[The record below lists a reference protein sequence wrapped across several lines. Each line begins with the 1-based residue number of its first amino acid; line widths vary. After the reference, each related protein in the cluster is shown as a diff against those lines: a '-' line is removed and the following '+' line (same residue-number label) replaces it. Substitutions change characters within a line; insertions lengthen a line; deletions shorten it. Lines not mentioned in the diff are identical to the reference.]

1 MADYKMQLISEVA
14 QGLTTKI
21 DPDDITI
28 VSEEMAITL
37 KDYDVTKRTTELV
50 VYDGINEQIIKKYK
64 ACMII
69 AGRSP
74 KTIYQYERCL
84 MRLFQVVQRNYTD
97 MTVSDL
103 RYFLAYEK
111 SRGISNRT
119 LENVRVQVQSFF
131 NWLVDEDMIIKNPCK
146 TIAPIKYT
154 SKVKEPFSSI
164 EIDAMRS
171 ACKNTKERAIV
182 EFLLATGVRV
192 SELCS
197 ILLSDINFDTNAII
211 VREGKGQKQRTVYM
225 NDLAKKHL
233 LIYFESRNV
242 NGTHLFYNKW
252 KEPINEGGVRHILKS
267 IEERAG
273 LANVH
278 PHRFRRTFA
287 TQLSNRGMPVQ
298 EIQHLLGHSDLNTT
312 MEYVITS
319 DDRVHVSY
327 LKYSA

>member
-74 KTIYQYERCL
+74 KTIYLYERCL
-84 MRLFQVVQRNYTD
+84 MRLFKVVQRNYTD
-97 MTVSDL
+97 MKVSDL

-197 ILLSDINFDTNAII
+197 IQLSDINFDTNAII
-211 VREGKGQKQRTVYM
+211 VRKGKGQKQRTVYM

-252 KEPINEGGVRHILKS
+252 KKPINEGGVRYILKS

-327 LKYSA
+327 LKYCA